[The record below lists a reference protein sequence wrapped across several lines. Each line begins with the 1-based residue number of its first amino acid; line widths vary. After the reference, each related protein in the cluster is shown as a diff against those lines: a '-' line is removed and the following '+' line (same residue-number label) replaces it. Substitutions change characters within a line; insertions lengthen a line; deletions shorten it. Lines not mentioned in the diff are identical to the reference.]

1 VDILVLLLFQRFC
14 AFVAYKCLSMK
25 IALSVWLMNV
35 FFQILWST
43 YGNGKLL
50 YLLNILHLQSGAAT
64 KPMVDFRNA
73 TT

>member
-1 VDILVLLLFQRFC
+1 
-14 AFVAYKCLSMK
+14 MK